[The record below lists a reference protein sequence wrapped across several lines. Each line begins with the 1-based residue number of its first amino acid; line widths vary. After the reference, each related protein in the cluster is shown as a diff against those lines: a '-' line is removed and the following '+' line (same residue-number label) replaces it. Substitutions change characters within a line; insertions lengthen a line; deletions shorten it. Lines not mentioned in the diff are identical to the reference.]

1 MNSPKISVIIPVY
14 NVEKYLQTC
23 IDSLLSQSMKE
34 IEFIFVNDASPDG
47 SLAILQENQR
57 LHPDQIRIIDS
68 KVNLK
73 QGGARNLGIAAAQA
87 PLIGFLDSDDFC
99 RSGYVSGSLCPHV
112 GDGCRCGFY
121 TIC

>member
-68 KVNLK
+68 KVN
-73 QGGARNLGIAAAQA
+73 QARRRKK
-87 PLIGFLDSDDFC
+87 FRHCS
-99 RSGYVSGSLCPHV
+99 CPSASYWLF
-112 GDGCRCGFY
+112 G
-121 TIC
+121 